1 MLLIT
6 SVLQFF
12 VILGLYLFLL
22 HGELPIGLLLL
33 SIPIFDLM
41 SKMTYSIHNAL
52 IPALMKKE
60 DFITANTGIDFIFN
74 AVSGFF
80 LAFLCLETIFMMNS
94 LINLT
99 ALAIAIF
106 LFRKMPLQD
115 KVGENE
121 TKNAFGALQ
130 DVWKNYWDDLKKGM
144 AFITNK
150 TILSLMIP

>member
-1 MLLIT
+1 
-6 SVLQFF
+6 
-12 VILGLYLFLL
+12 
-22 HGELPIGLLLL
+22 
-33 SIPIFDLM
+33 M
-41 SKMTYSIHNAL
+41 SKMTCSIHNAL

-60 DFITANTGIDFIFN
+60 DFITANTILSVTNTGIDFIFN
-74 AVSGFF
+74 AVPGFF

-106 LFRKMPLQD
+106 LFRKMPPQD